1 MHQRTQLN
9 SFKKLWMRS
18 RKGRLEQEETA
29 ASFEAIYTGVEEINV
44 NAHKI
49 VDNTTN
55 QDAVIQQTTIGVDQ
69 ISSVVQNN
77 SATAEESAAASEE
90 LSSQAQMLKD
100 MVEKFQLPGGL
111 GIYSVDIPAH
121 EETPAMQDVLHSNFD
136 KY

>member
-1 MHQRTQLN
+1 MYKRQVSYAVTERTPEGERCTAVCN
-9 SFKKLWMRS
+9 FPGKEKDCA
-18 RKGRLEQEETA
+18 GRNALSTCLL
-29 ASFEAIYTGVEEINV
+29 YTS
-44 NAHKI
+44 
-49 VDNTTN
+49 
-55 QDAVIQQTTIGVDQ
+55 AVIQQTTIGVDQ

-90 LSSQAQMLKD
+90 LSSQAQILKD

-111 GIYSVDIPAH
+111 GIYSEDIPAH